1 MSKSSILEMNQ
12 IEKRFG
18 GVNALRGVDLQI
30 FEGEVHGVVGENGAG
45 KSTLIKILG
54 RELKEN
60 NGSISYRGKSI
71 NDLSPWE
78 IQSQGILTVHQDLNI
93 IGSLNIGQ
101 NILLGNPPTKSL
113 GMLNWKAGYP
123 QAQKALKLVS
133 NSLSIEQS
141 AGNLSAAQSQLVIL
155 ARALVQNPNV
165 LILDEPTARLG
176 LEETEQLFR
185 LLENLQKKRVT
196 IIYISHRLEE
206 IYRVCDRVTVLRDGL
221 KVLTA
226 GIVEISQAE
235 LVRQMIGREVE
246 QLVPKRKTEKGK
258 TVVEVNNLSYG
269 TAVKKLSFAVKA
281 GELIGLVG
289 AVGAGK
295 SEVLQLLF
303 GAEHPDSGEI
313 RIGSENKFI
322 QKPADALGAGIAYVP
337 ENRSDEGLVLDFA
350 VRENLTLVNLSFL
363 SRMGFIN
370 RKREQDKAL
379 ALIDR
384 LQIKTPDPNM
394 SVKSLSGGN
403 QQKVV
408 LGKWLAGKQKIFLL
422 DEVTA
427 GIDVGAKFEI
437 YELVGDLAAAG
448 AAVILATSDIHEA
461 IGLCDRLLVM
471 HRGTIVSELIPEN
484 TTREEVLMN
493 MMGGGFHNEVQSE

>member
-1 MSKSSILEMNQ
+1 MSKSCILDMKQ

-30 FEGEVHGVVGENGAG
+30 YEGEVHGIVGENGAG
-45 KSTLIKILG
+45 KSTLMKILG
-54 RELKEN
+54 REMKEN
-60 NGSISYRGKSI
+60 NGSISFRGEPI

-78 IQSQGILTVHQDLNI
+78 IQDHGIMTVHQELNI

-101 NILLGNPPTKSL
+101 NILLGNPPTKNL
-113 GMLNWKAGYP
+113 GLLNWKAGYP
-123 QAQKALKLVS
+123 QAKKVLNLVS

-155 ARALVQNPNV
+155 ARALVQNPQV

-176 LEETEQLFR
+176 LEETEQLFK
-185 LLENLQKKRVT
+185 LLEILKQKQVT

-226 GIVEISQAE
+226 GTSEISQEE

-246 QLVPKRKTEKGK
+246 QLVPKRKTDKGNA
-258 TVVEVNNLSYG
+258 VVEVMNLTYGAAVKNLSFS
-269 TAVKKLSFAVKA
+269 VKE
-281 GELIGLVG
+281 GELVGLVG

-303 GAEHPDSGEI
+303 GAENPDSGKI

-322 QKPADALGAGIAYVP
+322 QKPADALKAGIAYVP

-350 VRENLTLVNLSFL
+350 VRENLTLVNLSSF
-363 SRMGFIN
+363 SQMGFIQ
-370 RKREQDKAL
+370 RKKEQEKAL
-379 ALIDR
+379 ELIER
-384 LQIKTPDPNM
+384 LQIKTPDSNT

-408 LGKWLAGKQKIFLL
+408 QEMACRRSKSFF
-422 DEVTA
+422 T
-427 GIDVGAKFEI
+427 
-437 YELVGDLAAAG
+437 
-448 AAVILATSDIHEA
+448 
-461 IGLCDRLLVM
+461 
-471 HRGTIVSELIPEN
+471 
-484 TTREEVLMN
+484 
-493 MMGGGFHNEVQSE
+493 

>member
-1 MSKSSILEMNQ
+1 MSKSCILDMKQ

-30 FEGEVHGVVGENGAG
+30 FEGEVHGIVGENGAG
-45 KSTLIKILG
+45 KSTLMKILG
-54 RELKEN
+54 RQMKEN
-60 NGSISYRGKSI
+60 KGSISFKGELI

-78 IQSQGILTVHQDLNI
+78 VQSHGIVTVHQDLNI
-93 IGSLNIGQ
+93 IGSINIGQ

-113 GMLNWKAGYP
+113 GLLNWKAGYP
-123 QAQKALKLVS
+123 KAKKALELVS
-133 NSLSIEQS
+133 NSLNIEHS
-141 AGNLSAAQSQLVIL
+141 AGDLSAAQCQLVIL
-155 ARALVQNPNV
+155 ARALVQNPQV

-176 LEETEQLFR
+176 LEETEQLFG
-185 LLENLQKKRVT
+185 LLKILKQKKVT

-206 IYRVCDRVTVLRDGL
+206 IYKVCDRVTVLRDGL

-226 GIVEISQAE
+226 DISEIPKEE
-235 LVRQMIGREVE
+235 LVRQMIGRKIE
-246 QLVPKRKTEKGK
+246 QLVTKRKAEKGPK
-258 TVVEVNNLSYG
+258 VVEVRNLTYGAAVKNLSF
-269 TAVKKLSFAVKA
+269 SVKA
-281 GELIGLVG
+281 GELVGLVG

-303 GAEHPDSGEI
+303 GAEHPNRGEI
-313 RIGSENKFI
+313 LIGSENKFI
-322 QKPADALGAGIAYVP
+322 RNPSDALQAGIAYVP

-350 VRENLTLVNLSFL
+350 VRENLTLVSLSSFSKL
-363 SRMGFIN
+363 GFIK
-370 RKREQDKAL
+370 RKKEQEKAVE
-379 ALIDR
+379 LIKR
-384 LQIKTPDPNM
+384 LQIKTPDSNT

-408 LGKWLAGKQKIFLL
+408 LGKWLAGVQKVFLL

-437 YELVGDLAAAG
+437 YEFVGDLTEAG
-448 AAVILATSDIHEA
+448 AAIILATSDIQEA
-461 IGLCDRLLVM
+461 MGLCDRLLIM
-471 HRGTIVSELIPEN
+471 HRGTIVTELIPQN

-493 MMGGGFHNEVQSE
+493 MMGGGVHNEVQSG

>member
-1 MSKSSILEMNQ
+1 MSESCILDMKQ

-30 FEGEVHGVVGENGAG
+30 YEGEVHGLVGENGAG
-45 KSTLIKILG
+45 KSTLMKILG
-54 RELKEN
+54 REMKAN
-60 NGSISYRGKSI
+60 NGSISFRGELI

-78 IQSQGILTVHQDLNI
+78 IQNHGILTVHQDLNI

-101 NILLGNPPTKSL
+101 NILLGNPPTKNL
-113 GMLNWKAGYP
+113 GLLNWKAGYP
-123 QAQKALKLVS
+123 KAKKALKLVS
-133 NSLSIEQS
+133 NSLSIEHS
-141 AGNLSAAQSQLVIL
+141 AGKLSAAQSQLVIL
-155 ARALVQNPNV
+155 ARALVQEPQV

-176 LEETEQLFR
+176 LEETEKLFK
-185 LLENLQKKRVT
+185 LLKILKQKRVT

-206 IYRVCDRVTVLRDGL
+206 IYRVCDRVTVLRDGM

-226 GIVEISQAE
+226 GISEISQEE
-235 LVRQMIGREVE
+235 LVHQMIGRKVE
-246 QLVPKRKTEKGK
+246 QLVPKRNADKGK
-258 TVVEVNNLSYG
+258 TVVEVINLTYG
-269 TAVKKLSFAVKA
+269 AAVKNLSFAIKA
-281 GELIGLVG
+281 GELVGLVG

-322 QKPADALGAGIAYVP
+322 QKPADALKAGIAYVP
-337 ENRSDEGLVLDFA
+337 ENRSDEGLVMDFA

-363 SRMGFIN
+363 SKMGFIK
-370 RKREQDKAL
+370 RKKEQEKAL
-379 ALIDR
+379 ELINR
-384 LQIKTPDPNM
+384 LQIKTPDSNT

-408 LGKWLAGKQKIFLL
+408 LGKWLAGEQRVFLL

-427 GIDVGAKFEI
+427 GIDIGAKFEI
-437 YELVGDLAAAG
+437 YEFIGDLTEAG
-448 AAVILATSDIHEA
+448 AAIILATSDIQEA
-461 IGLCDRLLVM
+461 MGLCDRLLIM

-493 MMGGGFHNEVQSE
+493 MMGGGVHNEVQSG

>member
-123 QAQKALKLVS
+123 RAQKALKLVS

-226 GIVEISQAE
+226 GIAEISQAE

-281 GELIGLVG
+281 GELVGLVG

-322 QKPADALGAGIAYVP
+322 QKPTDALVAGIAYVP

-363 SRMGFIN
+363 SQMGFIN

-384 LQIKTPDPNM
+384 LQIKTPDPNT

-408 LGKWLAGKQKIFLL
+408 LGKWLAGEQKIFLL

-437 YELVGDLAAAG
+437 YELVGDLAEAG

>member
-1 MSKSSILEMNQ
+1 MSKSCILDMKQ

-30 FEGEVHGVVGENGAG
+30 FEGEVHGIVGENGAG
-45 KSTLIKILG
+45 KSTLMKILG
-54 RELKEN
+54 RQMKEN
-60 NGSISYRGKSI
+60 KGSISFRGKLI

-78 IQSQGILTVHQDLNI
+78 VQSHGIVTVHQDLNI
-93 IGSLNIGQ
+93 IGSINIGQ
-101 NILLGNPPTKSL
+101 NILLGNPPTKNL
-113 GMLNWKAGYP
+113 GLLNWKAGYP
-123 QAQKALKLVS
+123 KAKKALKLVS
-133 NSLSIEQS
+133 NSLSIEHS
-141 AGNLSAAQSQLVIL
+141 AGDLSAAQSQLVIL
-155 ARALVQNPNV
+155 ARALVQDPQV

-176 LEETEQLFR
+176 LEESEQLFG
-185 LLENLQKKRVT
+185 LLKILKQKKVT

-206 IYRVCDRVTVLRDGL
+206 IYKVCDRVTVLRDGL

-226 GIVEISQAE
+226 DISEIPKEE
-235 LVRQMIGREVE
+235 LVRQMIGRKIE
-246 QLVPKRKTEKGK
+246 QLVTKRKAEKGPK
-258 TVVEVNNLSYG
+258 VVEVKNLTYGAAVKNLSF
-269 TAVKKLSFAVKA
+269 SVKA
-281 GELIGLVG
+281 GELVGLVG

-313 RIGSENKFI
+313 LIGSENKFI
-322 QKPADALGAGIAYVP
+322 RNPSDALQAGIAYVP

-350 VRENLTLVNLSFL
+350 VRENLTLVSLSSFSKL
-363 SRMGFIN
+363 GFIK
-370 RKREQDKAL
+370 RKKEQEKAVE
-379 ALIDR
+379 LIKR
-384 LQIKTPDPNM
+384 LQIKTPDSNT

-408 LGKWLAGKQKIFLL
+408 LGKWLAGEQKVFLL

-437 YELVGDLAAAG
+437 YEFVGDLTEAG
-448 AAVILATSDIHEA
+448 AAIILATSDIQEA
-461 IGLCDRLLVM
+461 MGLCDRLLVM
-471 HRGTIVSELIPEN
+471 HRGTIVTELIPQN

-493 MMGGGFHNEVQSE
+493 MMGGGVHNEVQSG

>member
-1 MSKSSILEMNQ
+1 MSKSCILDMKQ

-18 GVNALRGVDLQI
+18 GVHALRGVDLQI
-30 FEGEVHGVVGENGAG
+30 HEGEVHGIVGENGAG
-45 KSTLIKILG
+45 KSTLMKILG
-54 RELKEN
+54 REMKEN
-60 NGSISYRGKSI
+60 EGSIAYKGDLI

-78 IQSQGILTVHQDLNI
+78 IQGRGILTVHQDLNI

-101 NILLGNPPTKSL
+101 NILLGSPPTKFL

-123 QAQKALKLVS
+123 KAREALKLIS
-133 NSLSIEQS
+133 NSLSIEQP
-141 AGNLSAAQSQLVIL
+141 AANLSAAQSQLVIL
-155 ARALVQNPNV
+155 ARALVQQPQV

-176 LEETEQLFR
+176 LEETEQLFQ
-185 LLENLQKKRVT
+185 LLNILQQKKVT

-221 KVLTA
+221 KIQTA
-226 GIVEISQAE
+226 AIAEISQEE
-235 LVRQMIGREVE
+235 LVHQMIGRAVDE
-246 QLVPKRKTEKGK
+246 LVPKRKTDKGREIVAVRDISYK
-258 TVVEVNNLSYG
+258 AAVKNLSF
-269 TAVKKLSFAVKA
+269 SVKA
-281 GELIGLVG
+281 GELVGLVG

-303 GAEHPDSGEI
+303 GVEHPDSGEI
-313 RIGSENKFI
+313 RIGSENKI
-322 QKPADALGAGIAYVP
+322 IKSPTDAHKAGIAYVP
-337 ENRSDEGLVLDFA
+337 ENRSEEGLVLDFA
-350 VRENLTLVNLSFL
+350 VRENLTLVNLSAF
-363 SRMGFIN
+363 SKIGFIK
-370 RKREQDKAL
+370 RKKEQKKA
-379 ALIDR
+379 AELINR
-384 LQIKTPDPNM
+384 LQIKTPDSDT

-408 LGKWLAGKQKIFLL
+408 LGKWLAGGQKVFLL

-437 YELVGDLAAAG
+437 YEFVGDLTEAG

-461 IGLCDRLLVM
+461 MGLCDRLLVM
-471 HRGTIVSELIPEN
+471 HRGSIVSELMPEN

-493 MMGGGFHNEVQSE
+493 MMGGGLQHEVHSR

>member
-1 MSKSSILEMNQ
+1 MNQSCILEMNQ

-60 NGSISYRGKSI
+60 NGSISFKGESI

-78 IQSQGILTVHQDLNI
+78 IQGKGILTVHQDLNI

-101 NILLGNPPTKSL
+101 NILLGTPPTKSL

-155 ARALVQNPNV
+155 ARALVQNPKV

-185 LLENLQKKRVT
+185 LLEVLQQKRVT

-226 GIVEISQAE
+226 GISEISQEA

-246 QLVPKRKTEKGK
+246 QLVPKRKAAKGK
-258 TVVEVNNLSYG
+258 TVVEVKNLSYG
-269 TAVKKLSFAVKA
+269 TAVKKLSFSVRA
-281 GELIGLVG
+281 GELVGLVG

-295 SEVLQLLF
+295 SEVLELLF
-303 GAEHPDSGEI
+303 GAKQPDRGEI

-322 QKPADALGAGIAYVP
+322 QKPADALKAGIAYVP

-350 VRENLTLVNLSFL
+350 VRENLTLVNLSFF
-363 SRMGFIN
+363 SRMGFIE
-370 RKREQDKAL
+370 RKKEQETAL
-379 ALIDR
+379 ELIDR
-384 LQIKTPDPNM
+384 LQIKTPDSNT

-408 LGKWLAGKQKIFLL
+408 LGKWLAGEQKIFLL

-437 YELVGDLAAAG
+437 YELVGDLTEAG

-461 IGLCDRLLVM
+461 IGLCDRLLIM

-493 MMGGGFHNEVQSE
+493 MMGGGIHNEVQSR